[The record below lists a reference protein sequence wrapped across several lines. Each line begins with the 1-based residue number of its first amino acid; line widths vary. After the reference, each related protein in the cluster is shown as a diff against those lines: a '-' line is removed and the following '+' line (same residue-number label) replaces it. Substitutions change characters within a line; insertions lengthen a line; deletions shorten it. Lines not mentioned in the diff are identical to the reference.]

1 MNEHSNFSAGAA
13 ARRPAAAARPGA
25 SPHQDSLLRYL
36 GAVTA
41 ASAQQAAQRTPAR
54 TAEPKK
60 PAAEEPGV
68 QPPEQQPQQPP
79 GPGPLEVRDVMD
91 VPAPSVPGQL
101 RFPDIARVLSRER
114 TGLVAVVDEED
125 RVMGVVSESDLLAKA
140 AIAASG
146 RRPALIGR
154 ARERRLHEKAR
165 GQTAE
170 ALMTSPA
177 IAVYPGTPVAEAAWL
192 AALSRLKRMPVTDHE
207 GRLVGVVHRNALLQ
221 ALLRDDD
228 QIRWEI
234 ESQILAADFP
244 AARGHVTVAVRDGV
258 VDLSGRMAEAD
269 AKQLIVRIEDIDDVI
284 DVRNRLTA
292 A

>member
-1 MNEHSNFSAGAA
+1 MNERATFSAGAE
-13 ARRPAAAARPGA
+13 ARRAAAADRPGA
-25 SPHQDSLLRYL
+25 TPHHDALLRYL

-41 ASAQQAAQRTPAR
+41 ASAQQAAQRTPVRA
-54 TAEPKK
+54 AEPK
-60 PAAEEPGV
+60 PAGEPGA
-68 QPPEQQPQQPP
+68 QQPQQPP
-79 GPGPLEVRDVMD
+79 APGPLEVRDVMD

-101 RFPDIARVLSRER
+101 RFPDIARVLNREQ

-125 RVMGVVSESDLLAKA
+125 RVMGVVSASDLLAKA

-146 RRPALIGR
+146 RRPALISR
-154 ARERRLHEKAR
+154 SRERRLHEKAR

-170 ALMTSPA
+170 TLMTSPA
-177 IAVYPGTPVAEAAWL
+177 ITVYPGTPVAEAAWL

-207 GRLVGVVHRNALLQ
+207 GRLVGVVHRDALLQ
-221 ALLRDDD
+221 ALLRSDD

-244 AARGHVTVAVRDGV
+244 AARGDVTVAVRDGV
-258 VDLSGRMAEAD
+258 VELGGRMAEAD

-284 DVRNRLTA
+284 DVRNRLA
-292 A
+292 PA